1 LKKHVVTG
9 VRPGS
14 PAAGSG
20 IIPGDILVAVNGKPA
35 ADVFDYRGFIQNER
49 IELLIQKK
57 TGEETLLYIDKDE
70 DEDAGLEFDSYLMD
84 VEKRCNNKCIF
95 CFIDQLPKNMRPS
108 LYVKDDD
115 ARLSFLSGNYV
126 TLTNI
131 GDGELN
137 RLISHRL
144 SPINIS
150 VHATDPALRVSM
162 TRNKKAGDIL
172 KKIRT
177 LADARL
183 FMNFQI
189 VLCKNVNDGGALDA
203 TIRDLAAFYPYGN
216 SLSVVPAGLTAHRDG
231 LYPIEPYDA
240 GDAKQIIGRVLMWQ
254 KKLLTQT
261 GSRFVYA
268 ADEFYINAG
277 MKIPGHT
284 AYEDFPQLENGVGMA
299 ALFKYGANKTL
310 RRAHGGG
317 EKTIDVATGA
327 AAYEL
332 ITETAGKITKK
343 FPNINIYVHRVV
355 NEFFGAG
362 VTVSGLLTGRDIIKQ
377 LDGKL
382 RGETLLLPRNA
393 LRAGTDVLLDDT
405 RLGDVGKALNT
416 AAVAGDI
423 DGRAFVNQLLK

>member
-1 LKKHVVTG
+1 MKKHVVTG

-70 DEDAGLEFDSYLMD
+70 DEDAGLEFGSYLMD
-84 VEKRCNNKCIF
+84 LEKRCNNKCIF
-95 CFIDQLPKNMRPS
+95 CFVDQLPKNMRPS

-162 TRNKKAGDIL
+162 TRNKKSGDIL

-183 FMNFQI
+183 FMNFQA
-189 VLCKNVNDGGALDA
+189 VLCKNVNDGGALDK
-203 TIRDLAAFYPYGN
+203 TINDLAAFYPYGN

-355 NEFFGAG
+355 NEFFGAR

-382 RGETLLLPRNA
+382 RSETLLLPRNA

-405 RLGDVGKALNT
+405 RLGGVGKALNT